1 MPTKELR
8 EITRD
13 EVAKHKSADSLWI
26 IVDRW
31 AALGLFLELGIVL
44 LIRVWQFLSNVYDVT
59 KFLSMHPGGEGILL
73 KSAGTDATEAFYSM
87 HRHDVMLKFGPKFI
101 IGKIQGEEKK
111 LQLQEA
117 GQISKVPYAESPF
130 WQGRPS
136 PFYND
141 SHKRFRIALREFYD
155 AEIMPEAPQLDA
167 MGEAPDDETFLK
179 MGAFGVLACRLG
191 PGAHLKQVPNLPAGI
206 KPEEFD
212 YFHEM
217 IAHEETTRTGIY
229 GYGEGLAS
237 GMVIGLP
244 PLLVFGQ
251 QWMKE
256 KVVPEVLLGKTR
268 ICLAIS
274 EAGYG
279 SDVAGLTTTAVKTP
293 DGKYYI
299 VNGHKKWIT
308 NGMQASW
315 FTTAVRTGKDGMGG
329 ISMLLI
335 PRCEGL
341 ETKPIKTSGTQSA
354 GTSYVTFE
362 NVKVPVENLI
372 GKENKGFQ
380 VIMANFN
387 HERWSMV
394 VGGTRAARLVTEECF
409 KWANQ
414 RMVFGKR
421 LIEQPVIRYKL
432 ADMLSGVEALQGWL
446 ETVTY
451 QMTKMSYADQAI
463 HLAGPLALL
472 KYANTRMTQRV
483 SDQAVQIFGGRAI
496 TRSGMGRVIEAF
508 QRTNKFGAILGGSE
522 EIMADLAMRQ
532 AMVSERFSQSRD
544 MSPTNDNEIAEKF
557 P

>member
-1 MPTKELR
+1 MPAKKEMKELSR
-8 EITRD
+8 SD
-13 EVAKHKSADSLWI
+13 VASHNTADSCWI
-26 IVDRW
+26 IID
-31 AALGLFLELGIVL
+31 
-44 LIRVWQFLSNVYDVT
+44 SNVYDVT
-59 KFLSMHPGGEGILL
+59 NFLGLHPGGESIILNV
-73 KSAGTDATEAFYSM
+73 AGKDATEQFYGL
-87 HRHDVMLKFGPKFI
+87 HRHEVMVKFGPRYI
-101 IGKIQGEEKK
+101 IGRIAGEAPK
-111 LQLQEA
+111 LQLQEE
-117 GQISKVPYAESPF
+117 GQFSKVPYAESPY

-136 PFYND
+136 PFYNE
-141 SHKRFRIALREFYD
+141 SHIRFREECRKFYD
-155 AEIMPEAPQLDA
+155 RELMPDAHTMDA
-167 MGEAPDDETFLK
+167 MGEAPDLETYQK
-179 MGAFGVLACRLG
+179 MGQFGILACRLG
-191 PGAHLKQVPNLPAGI
+191 PGPHLKMVPSLPAGI

-217 IAHEETTRTGIY
+217 IAHEETTRLGIY
-229 GYGEGLAS
+229 GYAEGLAS

-244 PLLVFGQ
+244 PLLVFGPK
-251 QWMKE
+251 WMKE
-256 KVVPEVLLGKTR
+256 QIVPQVLLGNKR

-279 SDVAGLTTTAVKTP
+279 SDVAGLITTATKTE
-293 DGKYYI
+293 DGKHYI

-308 NGMQASW
+308 NGMWADY

-335 PRCEGL
+335 PRCEGVS
-341 ETKPIKTSGTQSA
+341 TKTIKTSGTTSA
-354 GTSYVTFE
+354 GTSLVTFE

-414 RMVFGKR
+414 RMVFGKK

-432 ADMLSGVEALQGWL
+432 ADMLAGVESLQGWL
-446 ETVTY
+446 ETITY
-451 QMTKMSYADQAI
+451 QMTKMSYAEQST

-472 KYANTRMTQRV
+472 KYASTRMTQRV

-496 TRSGMGRVIEAF
+496 TRTGMGRVIESF

-522 EIMADLAMRQ
+522 EIMADLGIRQ
-532 AMVSERFSQSRD
+532 AMKNMPNTRL
-544 MSPTNDNEIAEKF
+544 
-557 P
+557 